1 MPDTTSVELAL
12 QRLIAFLQATPG
24 GATADWAARLARIE
38 REMQVPDRRGQALA
52 ELMSWFEGEPS
63 LNDVWFS
70 PLNRNVP
77 PGANQSELNRE
88 FARLL
93 GRLYRE
99 LALNGA
105 SWWTR
110 LYWEVWKRN
119 QRGGPPPRGS
129 GPNQ

>member
-1 MPDTTSVELAL
+1 MADTTRVELAL
-12 QRLIAFLQATPG
+12 QRLVAFLQATPG
-24 GATADWAARLARIE
+24 EVTAGWAARLGRIE
-38 REMQVPDRRGQALA
+38 RELQQADRQSQALA
-52 ELMSWFEGEPS
+52 ELMGWFEGEPS

-77 PGANQSELNRE
+77 AGANQAELNRE

-99 LALNGA
+99 LSLVGA

-119 QRGGPPPRGS
+119 QRGGPPARGS
-129 GPNQ
+129 GSGQ